1 MNEKCPEIKQEIA
14 FLELFGYS
22 YTKQK
27 MKIIMKLDQFNLKKE
42 KMK

>member
-1 MNEKCPEIKQEIA
+1 MNEKCSEIKQEIA

-27 MKIIMKLDQFNLKKE
+27 KRLQMDYW
-42 KMK
+42 